1 MLSIDEKVKALR
13 ALMEEKGYDAYLVTG
28 TDPHMSEYVAP
39 RWRTR
44 AFISGFTG
52 SAGTVLVTKTE
63 AILWVDSR
71 YFIQAAAEIKGTC
84 FRMIKLDIDDNPDA
98 YKYIEDNMANGSCV
112 ATEECGINIESFNTL
127 KKRFAKKGISFVASE
142 DLLDKIWDDRPAIP
156 NSTLRSVPLGYC
168 GLDSCDKLKKVREEL
183 KKRGADNTFISSI
196 DDIAWLTNL
205 RGDDIK
211 CNPVFMAF
219 AYISMDKAYLFTSP
233 SRFTDEVRAICEKD
247 FIIKP
252 YESAY
257 TDLKD
262 LISGVSYYNP
272 ERVNMAFS
280 SLLDKEESIKGRDI
294 TTDLKAKKN
303 EIELRGMRRSHLMD
317 GVAFINFL
325 SKLNT
330 TPDGS
335 LDEIAVSTLLEKE
348 RERRE
353 GYLGPSFNPISGFKE
368 HGAMCHYSATP
379 ESSKKIDS
387 DGLLVLD
394 TGSQFYYGMTDI
406 TRTLCFGTPTAEQ
419 KKDYTLVL
427 KGHLALARQIF
438 YKGTKGYQLDVLA
451 KQYMWQAGM
460 TFYHGTGHGVGF
472 NLNVHEGP
480 MNISGKPID
489 VALEKGMIVSDE
501 PGIYKEGRH
510 GIRIEN
516 LIAVDDYI
524 ETEFGQF
531 LAFEVLTMVPYE
543 KKLIDLKYLD
553 DSEIQQI
560 NAYHQW
566 IKEELIGLVDE
577 SAKAYLES
585 ATSPLERE

>member
-1 MLSIDEKVKALR
+1 
-13 ALMEEKGYDAYLVTG
+13 
-28 TDPHMSEYVAP
+28 
-39 RWRTR
+39 
-44 AFISGFTG
+44 
-52 SAGTVLVTKTE
+52 
-63 AILWVDSR
+63 
-71 YFIQAAAEIKGTC
+71 
-84 FRMIKLDIDDNPDA
+84 
-98 YKYIEDNMANGSCV
+98 
-112 ATEECGINIESFNTL
+112 
-127 KKRFAKKGISFVASE
+127 
-142 DLLDKIWDDRPAIP
+142 
-156 NSTLRSVPLGYC
+156 
-168 GLDSCDKLKKVREEL
+168 
-183 KKRGADNTFISSI
+183 
-196 DDIAWLTNL
+196 
-205 RGDDIK
+205 
-211 CNPVFMAF
+211 
-219 AYISMDKAYLFTSP
+219 
-233 SRFTDEVRAICEKD
+233 
-247 FIIKP
+247 
-252 YESAY
+252 
-257 TDLKD
+257 
-262 LISGVSYYNP
+262 
-272 ERVNMAFS
+272 
-280 SLLDKEESIKGRDI
+280 
-294 TTDLKAKKN
+294 
-303 EIELRGMRRSHLMD
+303 
-317 GVAFINFL
+317 
-325 SKLNT
+325 
-330 TPDGS
+330 
-335 LDEIAVSTLLEKE
+335 
-348 RERRE
+348 
-353 GYLGPSFNPISGFKE
+353 
-368 HGAMCHYSATP
+368 
-379 ESSKKIDS
+379 
-387 DGLLVLD
+387 
-394 TGSQFYYGMTDI
+394 MTDI

-489 VALEKGMIVSDE
+489 VALAKGMIVSDE

>member
-1 MLSIDEKVKALR
+1 MLSVDERVRALR

-28 TDPHMSEYVAP
+28 TDPHMSEYVAS

-52 SAGTVLVTKTE
+52 SAGTVLVTKDD

-71 YFIQAAAEIKGTC
+71 YFIQGAAEISGSC
-84 FRMIKLDIDDNPDA
+84 FRLIKLDIDDNPDP
-98 YKYIEDNMANGSCV
+98 YTYIEKNIKSGLTV
-112 ATEECGINIESFNTL
+112 ATDECGINIDSYNNL
-127 KKRFAKKGISFVASE
+127 KKRFGKKGISFVASE
-142 DLLDKIWDDRPAIP
+142 DLLDKIWENRPSIP

-168 GLDSCDKLKKVREEL
+168 GLESSDKLAKVRATL
-183 KKRGADNTFISSI
+183 KEKGADYTFISSI

-211 CNPVFMAF
+211 CNPVFMSF
-219 AYISMDKAYLFTSP
+219 ALITMDKAYLFTSP
-233 SRFTDEVRAICEKD
+233 TRFTDEVKSIVEKD

-252 YESAY
+252 YEEAY
-257 TDLKD
+257 TELKN
-262 LISGVSYYNP
+262 LVLGVAYYNP
-272 ERVNMAFS
+272 ERVNMAFASVLDVES
-280 SLLDKEESIKGRDI
+280 SITGRDI

-303 EIELRGMRRSHLMD
+303 EIEMRGMRRSHLMD
-317 GVAFINFL
+317 GVAYINFL

-348 RERRE
+348 RERLE

-379 ESSKKIDS
+379 ESSKKIDC

-406 TRTLCFGTPTAEQ
+406 TRTLCFGTPTEEE

-480 MNISGKPID
+480 MNISSKPID
-489 VALEKGMIVSDE
+489 VALEKGMVVSDE

-516 LIAVDDYI
+516 LIAVDDYVQ
-524 ETEFGQF
+524 TEFGTF
-531 LAFEVLTMVPYE
+531 MAFEVLTMVPYE

-553 DSEIQQI
+553 DSEIEQI

-577 SAKAYLES
+577 DAKAYLES
-585 ATSPLERE
+585 ATSPLVRE